1 MFTLVAQIGRIGAGG
16 WGIGQIAIAVII
28 VLAVI
33 GIVIVAT
40 KVMGVPIP
48 QWVWQI
54 IGIAVVA
61 CIAIV
66 SIKFLLSM

>member
-1 MFTLVAQIGRIGAGG
+1 MFAIAQMVAGG
-16 WGIGQIAIAVII
+16 WGFGQIAIAVI
-28 VLAVI
+28 VLLAVI

-54 IGIAVVA
+54 AGIVIVA
-61 CIAIV
+61 CVAIV
-66 SIKFLLSM
+66 AIRFLLSM